1 VHDPI
6 ISDEDSAISSTNDRS
21 DDDAR
26 VDSDGFHSETN
37 SSDDDELLSTHE
49 DSEPGTTLHL
59 NEHGEQPKEVPIAP
73 TAVVDSVP
81 VLDTSMDPQDKPL
94 SGPRPSRI
102 SSRRRKEKL
111 DDEDM
116 SYPDCGQLIHMAE
129 LLSCDAP
136 LCIEKVC
143 FSHNCLYITFL
154 MSH

>member
-21 DDDAR
+21 DDDAQ

-102 SSRRRKEKL
+102 SSR
-111 DDEDM
+111 
-116 SYPDCGQLIHMAE
+116 
-129 LLSCDAP
+129 
-136 LCIEKVC
+136 
-143 FSHNCLYITFL
+143 
-154 MSH
+154 